1 MPVPHFGVA
10 LSVDDFHGFADR
22 LKKAGIK
29 FIIEPRLRFE
39 GQPGEQVK
47 VTPLCVLV
55 VVVRQQG
62 GSAVIHTAGHVVAAI
77 GGMGDCV

>member
-1 MPVPHFGVA
+1 MPHFGVA

-29 FIIEPRLRFE
+29 FIIEPHLRFE

-47 VTPLCVLV
+47 VTQLCVLV
-55 VVVRQQG
+55 VAWQCCHSHGWGCCR
-62 GSAVIHTAGHVVAAI
+62 
-77 GGMGDCV
+77 CYW